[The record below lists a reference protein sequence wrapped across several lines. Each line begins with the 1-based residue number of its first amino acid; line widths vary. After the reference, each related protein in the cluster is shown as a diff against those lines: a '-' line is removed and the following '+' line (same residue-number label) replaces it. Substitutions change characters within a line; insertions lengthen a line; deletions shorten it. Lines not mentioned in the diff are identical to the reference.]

1 MDKDLID
8 SELNLADE
16 FLHDAQ
22 LLLIEKSIRSAESR
36 LYYSV
41 FHAARAL
48 LYSKGFY
55 PKTHKG
61 TIALFGKE
69 ILGNNLID
77 ERFAKLLAKTF
88 SLREKADYEPFF
100 SVNKDEVESLI
111 EEAEMFINEIKSLLL
126 ATS

>member
-22 LLLIEKSIRSAESR
+22 LLLNEKSIRSAESR

-41 FHAARAL
+41 FHAVRAL
-48 LYSKGFY
+48 LYKKEFY

-100 SVNKDEVESLI
+100 SVNEEEVELLI

-126 ATS
+126 VTP

>member
-16 FLHDAQ
+16 FFHDAQ

-36 LYYSV
+36 LYYSI
-41 FHAARAL
+41 FHAVRAL
-48 LYSKGFY
+48 LYSKGFH

-61 TIALFGKE
+61 TISLFGKE

-100 SVNKDEVESLI
+100 SVNEEEVESLI

-126 ATS
+126 VTP

>member
-16 FLHDAQ
+16 FLYDAQ
-22 LLLIEKSIRSAESR
+22 LLLNEESIRSAESR

-41 FHAARAL
+41 FHAVRAL
-48 LYSKGFY
+48 LYSKGFS

-61 TIALFGKE
+61 TISLFGKE

-77 ERFAKLLAKTF
+77 DRFAKLLAKSF

-100 SVNKDEVESLI
+100 SANEEEVELLI
-111 EEAEMFINEIKSLLL
+111 GEAEMFIDEIKSLL
-126 ATS
+126 